1 MEFIKGQGGA
11 PEDIVSFQIR
21 RNVTLLFKSQLE
33 LLEDIADEHDNAM
46 RKLSEKLPKE
56 YRDYLEL
63 ADYLN
68 EQKFEML
75 RKRILGKGNDCIRN
89 IEEAMKDF
97 EIKVKK

>member
-1 MEFIKGQGGA
+1 MENIKGQGGNDSEIA
-11 PEDIVSFQIR
+11 TFQIR

-33 LLEDIADEHDNAM
+33 MLEDIADEHDNAM
-46 RKLSEKLPKE
+46 AKLKEKLPKQ
-56 YRDYLEL
+56 YQDYIDL

-89 IEEAMKDF
+89 IEESLKDF
-97 EIKVKK
+97 DIKIKK